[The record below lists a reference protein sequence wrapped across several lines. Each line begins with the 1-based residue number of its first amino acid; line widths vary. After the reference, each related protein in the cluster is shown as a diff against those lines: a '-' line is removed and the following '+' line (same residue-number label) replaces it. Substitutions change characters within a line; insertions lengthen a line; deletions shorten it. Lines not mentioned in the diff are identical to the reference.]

1 MPRHNSTFGSGEQC
15 NSMASCVLICT
26 CILQMEYI
34 LFGSSHHFNSDK
46 QFHCRGHR
54 EHMRNMDRL
63 FQDPFGMFGG
73 HPMLQGP
80 GRSDPQ
86 SGTRAVAQ
94 WNPAEMSPF
103 GFGNMFG
110 SMFMN
115 MNSMM
120 SNMERSFVSKI
131 E

>member
-1 MPRHNSTFGSGEQC
+1 MNILVKYF
-15 NSMASCVLICT
+15 IC
-26 CILQMEYI
+26 IYI
-34 LFGSSHHFNSDK
+34 IYTTDGLYPVWLSPHFNSDE
-46 QFHCRGHR
+46 QFDCRGHR

-86 SGTRAVAQ
+86 RGTRAVAQ

-115 MNSMM
+115 MNGMM
-120 SNMERSFVSKI
+120 SNMERSFVSTLCKVGY
-131 E
+131 

>member
-1 MPRHNSTFGSGEQC
+1 
-15 NSMASCVLICT
+15 
-26 CILQMEYI
+26 
-34 LFGSSHHFNSDK
+34 
-46 QFHCRGHR
+46 
-54 EHMRNMDRL
+54 MRNMNRL

-73 HPMLQGP
+73 YPMLHGP

-94 WNPAEMSPF
+94 RNPSEMSPF

-110 SMFMN
+110 GMFMN

-120 SNMERSFVSKI
+120 SNMERSFVS
-131 E
+131 EFG